1 MTSTTTEVTAGTYR
15 TLNPATG
22 ELIRTW
28 PALDQTA
35 VESLLAR
42 AHQGYLAWRE
52 VPVSERVRLFRKV
65 AGLIMANIDALARQT
80 TIEMGKPLA
89 QSVGEAQGA
98 VEMFSYYAEH
108 GEALLADEEIAV
120 PGFSRVLVRREPVG
134 VILGIEPWNAPLY
147 QAMRATAPNLMLGN
161 TVIVKPAESTPGST
175 VMFDDLFL
183 EAGFPEGVYQT
194 GLLSVGQVSSL
205 IADPRVRGV
214 TLTGSDRAGAAVG
227 EQVSRHIK
235 PLVLE
240 LGGSDAFVVLESAD
254 LDKAAATAATCR
266 LIIGGQAC
274 ALPKRVIV
282 TEKVADEFIARF
294 LPLFTDQQIGDPF
307 DPATTLGPMSSTTAA
322 DLLQAQYQDAIDKG
336 ATVLAPGGRVE
347 GPGAYFRPA
356 VVTGIT
362 PDMRLFSEEAFG
374 PLGIVFRVPDADAAI
389 ELANATKYGLGGS
402 VFAEDLQEAQRVAAA
417 LDTGGVGINTFL
429 GARVELPFG
438 GTKSSGIGR
447 ELGRTGMDQFANIKS
462 YAIP

>member
-1 MTSTTTEVTAGTYR
+1 MSTQVTTSTYR

-22 ELIRTW
+22 ELLRTW
-28 PALDQTA
+28 PALDEA
-35 VESLLAR
+35 AAEALLAR
-42 AHQGYLAWRE
+42 AHQAYLAWRT
-52 VPVSERVRLFRKV
+52 VPIGERVTLFRRV
-65 AGLIMANIDALARQT
+65 AELINANAEALGRQT

-89 QSVGEAQGA
+89 QAVGEAGA
-98 VEMFSYYAEH
+98 AAEMFSYYAEH
-108 GEALLADEEIAV
+108 GPELLADEEIAV
-120 PGFSRVLVRREPVG
+120 PGLSRVVVRREPVG
-134 VILGIEPWNAPLY
+134 VVLGIEPWNAPLY

-161 TVIVKPAESTPGST
+161 TVIVKPAEITPGST
-175 VMFDDLFL
+175 LLFDDIFR
-183 EAGFPEGVYQT
+183 EAGFPDGVYQT
-194 GLLSVGQVSSL
+194 GLLSFTQVSSL
-205 IADPRVRGV
+205 IADPRVRAV

-240 LGGSDAFVVLESAD
+240 LGGSDAFVVLDSAD
-254 LDKAAATAATCR
+254 LDKAAQTAAACR

-282 TEKVADEFIARF
+282 TEKVADEFLARF
-294 LPLFTDQQIGDPF
+294 LPIFTGQQIGDPF
-307 DPATTLGPMSSTTAA
+307 DPATTLGPLSSTTAA

-336 ATVLAPGGRVE
+336 ATVLAAGGRLE

-362 PDMRLFSEEAFG
+362 PDMRLFHEEAFG

-402 VFAEDLQEAQRVAAA
+402 VFSEDPDEAQRVASA

-438 GTKSSGIGR
+438 GTKSSGVGR
-447 ELGRTGMDQFANIKS
+447 ELGSTGMEQFANLKT
-462 YAIP
+462 YALP

>member
-1 MTSTTTEVTAGTYR
+1 MTDSTYR

-22 ELIRTW
+22 ELLRAW
-28 PALDQTA
+28 PGLDDATA
-35 VESLLAR
+35 ESMLAR
-42 AHQGYLAWRE
+42 SHQAYLTWRDIPIE
-52 VPVSERVRLFRKV
+52 ERIKLFREV
-65 AGLIMANIDALARQT
+65 AGLIDANADALGQQT
-80 TIEMGKPLA
+80 TIEMGKPIA
-89 QSVGEAQGA
+89 QAIGEAKGA
-98 VEMFSYYAEH
+98 AEMFSYYAEH
-108 GEALLADEEIAV
+108 GAELLADEEVAV
-120 PGFSRVLVRREPVG
+120 PGLSRVVVRREPVG

-147 QAMRATAPNLMLGN
+147 QAMRAAAPNLMLGN
-161 TVIVKPAESTPGST
+161 TVIVKPAEITPGST
-175 VMFDDLFL
+175 LMLDSIFRQ
-183 EAGFPEGVYQT
+183 AGFPDAAYQT
-194 GLLSVGQVSSL
+194 ALLSVDQVSSL

-214 TLTGSDRAGAAVG
+214 TLTGSDRAGSAVG
-227 EQVSRHIK
+227 EQASRYIK

-254 LDKAAATAATCR
+254 LQKAAETAATCR

-274 ALPKRVIV
+274 ALPKRLIV
-282 TEKVADEFIARF
+282 LEKVADEFIERF
-294 LPLFTDQQIGDPF
+294 LPLFTNQQIGDPL
-307 DPATTLGPMSSTTAA
+307 DPRTTLGPMSSIAAA

-336 ATVLAPGGRVE
+336 ATVLAPGGRLE

-402 VFAEDLQEAQRVAAA
+402 VFAEDADEAQRVASA

-438 GTKSSGIGR
+438 GTKSSGVGR
-447 ELGRTGMDQFANIKS
+447 ELGRTGMDQFANLKT
-462 YAIP
+462 YALP